1 MPENFNIPSTN
12 EQNPNDSWDNMDT
25 KAETNNSEPGLAD
38 RIRSEMTLAEINEL
52 DIKNLPDAEYEA
64 VKERVKQF
72 RETGN
77 AGPIV
82 DESTKVVEEKIEK
95 VEQIEKVE
103 KPELSPEV
111 QELKQKAEKHSGF
124 NSFLGN
130 IANTLKNVSEN
141 VVEFVKDPKKL
152 AALGLATAIAA
163 GAGMVG
169 YQSFSNQGNADST
182 RTETE
187 ESIEDNYESLTG
199 YNKLDKLIDGS
210 YEQDGNLGCF
220 ESEGKVS
227 ESAVGNPSLALEK
240 IGVDPANATPEER
253 GVVSEY
259 MTYSMKYPAGFQAIA
274 YGLDGFEGLSLNE
287 AEDKIANMSD
297 EEKAELQK
305 QFQKIYENSEY
316 SEEIGQGMYK
326 NHGVAERADGRHSYF
341 VESDLTGKNILVR
354 ETKLEDGTTVI
365 TKEKEDCANMLTEI
379 EYRHP
384 DGTTTVITINTPD
397 EPTPGKGDPGE
408 EKIKPK
414 DAENLKRI
422 DKKIQKDI
430 ADDIGTEEVVV
441 HQEGPGERT
450 DKPSSESY
458 QGTEPKTTQNESS
471 KAAEP
476 VTVSPNND
484 YSQNKGGAN
493 SNEFAPVQEN
503 TEAQQKADESVT
515 PPAEVGDQ
523 NALGDLGI
531 N

>member
-1 MPENFNIPSTN
+1 MPENFNNPSTN

-25 KAETNNSEPGLAD
+25 KAEANNSEPGLAD
-38 RIRSEMTLAEINEL
+38 RIRSKMTLAEINEL

-124 NSFLGN
+124 AGILNKVKEIL
-130 IANTLKNVSEN
+130 
-141 VVEFVKDPKKL
+141 KDPKTRRKVGAVAL
-152 AALGLATAIAA
+152 AAATAA
-163 GAGMVG
+163 GAIGFASHEIVENL
-169 YQSFSNQGNADST
+169 FGNADST

-227 ESAVGNPSLALEK
+227 ESAVGNPGLALEK

-414 DAENLKRI
+414 DDENLKRI
-422 DKKIQKDI
+422 DKNIQKDM

-450 DKPSSESY
+450 DKPSSKSY

-476 VTVSPNND
+476 VTVSPDNG
-484 YSQNKGGAN
+484 YSQDKGGAN
-493 SNEFAPVQEN
+493 SNESAPVQEN
-503 TEAQQKADESVT
+503 TDAQQKANESVT

>member
-1 MPENFNIPSTN
+1 MPENLNNPSTS
-12 EQNPNDSWDNMDT
+12 EQNPNNSWDDMDT

-38 RIRSEMTLAEINEL
+38 RIRSKMTLAEINEL

-111 QELKQKAEKHSGF
+111 QELKQKAKEHSGF
-124 NSFLGN
+124 AGILNKVKEVL
-130 IANTLKNVSEN
+130 
-141 VVEFVKDPKKL
+141 KDPKTRRKVGAVAL
-152 AALGLATAIAA
+152 AAATAA
-163 GAGMVG
+163 GAIGFAG
-169 YQSFSNQGNADST
+169 HEIAENLFGNADST

-187 ESIEDNYESLTG
+187 EPVEDNYESLTG

-397 EPTPGKGDPGE
+397 EPTPGKGDNPTPTPSPEPTPGGHPAKNE
-408 EKIKPK
+408 E
-414 DAENLKRI
+414 AERRNAGSRV
-422 DKKIQKDI
+422 D
-430 ADDIGTEEVVV
+430 
-441 HQEGPGERT
+441 
-450 DKPSSESY
+450 
-458 QGTEPKTTQNESS
+458 
-471 KAAEP
+471 
-476 VTVSPNND
+476 
-484 YSQNKGGAN
+484 
-493 SNEFAPVQEN
+493 
-503 TEAQQKADESVT
+503 QQPLNESVT
-515 PPAEVGDQ
+515 PKTNLSQDYEPVQQAHEQVSSGNTAGSEAEKEQQAAVDNSAQTQQNNQEATSHADDTASKRANAFENGDF
-523 NALGDLGI
+523 
-531 N
+531 

>member
-1 MPENFNIPSTN
+1 MPENFNSPSTN

-25 KAETNNSEPGLAD
+25 KAEANNSEPGLAD

-82 DESTKVVEEKIEK
+82 DESTKVVKEKIEK

-124 NSFLGN
+124 AGILNKVKEIL
-130 IANTLKNVSEN
+130 
-141 VVEFVKDPKKL
+141 KDPKTRRKVGAVAL
-152 AALGLATAIAA
+152 AAATAA
-163 GAGMVG
+163 GAIGFAGHEIVENL
-169 YQSFSNQGNADST
+169 FGNADST

-199 YNKLDKLIDGS
+199 YDKLDKLIDGS

-259 MTYSMKYPAGFQAIA
+259 MTYSMKYPAGFQSIA

-287 AEDKIANMSD
+287 AEDKIANMSKK
-297 EEKAELQK
+297 EKAEHQKQLQK
-305 QFQKIYENSEY
+305 TFENSEY
-316 SEEIGQGMYK
+316 SEEVGQGMYK

-422 DKKIQKDI
+422 DKNIQKNM

-441 HQEGPGERT
+441 HQGGPGERT
-450 DKPSSESY
+450 DKPNSGSY

-476 VTVSPNND
+476 VTVSPNNG
-484 YSQNKGGAN
+484 YSQDKGGAN

-503 TEAQQKADESVT
+503 KDAQQKADESVAQ
-515 PPAEVGDQ
+515 PAEVGDQ